1 MDGKDERGEQLKQQ
15 IDDALDRLS
24 GQLAEGHTDE
34 YLALLKY
41 WSGFHSYSLGNTIL
55 IWLQRPEA
63 SVVAGY
69 QAWKAR
75 GRQVKKG
82 TKAIWILC
90 PLIGKVDD
98 PDTGEK
104 VEVIRGFRGCH
115 VFADTDLE
123 PNGEPIPTMWKPLP
137 DDCSDIYWSV
147 ESILIAQGLKIS
159 YKPMAVSQQG
169 YAMPDADVIVI
180 KEGLD
185 SRNRL
190 LVLLHEACHA
200 IVHKWKDAAELSKEQ
215 KELEAESV
223 AFVLA
228 SIFGVEHPTARDYVL
243 MQGGKPEILKAAVP
257 RIQAILREMTKVLLP
272 ALEPLANAA

>member
-1 MDGKDERGEQLKQQ
+1 MEVKDERAQELQER
-15 IDDALDRLS
+15 IDTELERLS
-24 GQLAEGHTDE
+24 AQLAEGHTE
-34 YLALLKY
+34 EFKKLLSF
-41 WSGFHSYSLGNTIL
+41 WSGFHSYSMGNTIL
-55 IWLQRPEA
+55 IWLQKPEA
-63 SVVAGY
+63 SLVAGY
-69 QAWKAR
+69 QSWKKK
-75 GRQVKKG
+75 GRQVRKG
-82 TKAIWILC
+82 AKACWILC
-90 PLIGKVDD
+90 PIIYQVED
-98 PDTGEK
+98 PDTKQE
-104 VEVIRGFRGCH
+104 VEVLKGFKGCH

-137 DDCSDIYWSV
+137 DDCSEIYWTV

-169 YAMPDADVIVI
+169 YAIPDADVIVI

-200 IVHKWKDAAELSKEQ
+200 IVHKWKAAAELGKEQ

-223 AFVLA
+223 SFVLS
-228 SIFGVEHPTARDYVL
+228 SIFRVEHPTARDYLL
-243 MQGGKPEILKAAVP
+243 MNGGKPEILKAAVP

-272 ALEPLANAA
+272 ALEPQAQVA